1 MPSLAESLASSNK
14 NTAPIADTPSVSLST
29 AAPQGVSAPTYSAF
43 TRCPLPILSS
53 SSPDALRTFYTNGV
67 VPQTRL
73 VNPVTSSATSSG
85 AGVTNV
91 SVTTSG
97 SGGSAGPAGP
107 TGPTGATGTTGATG
121 ATGASGGGLSFRWS
135 NIFLGG

>member
-1 MPSLAESLASSNK
+1 MPSLSESLAASKSSSLVPVVN
-14 NTAPIADTPSVSLST
+14 TPSVSLST

-73 VNPVTSSATSSG
+73 VNPVT
-85 AGVTNV
+85 
-91 SVTTSG
+91 
-97 SGGSAGPAGP
+97 
-107 TGPTGATGTTGATG
+107 
-121 ATGASGGGLSFRWS
+121 
-135 NIFLGG
+135 